1 MRSLK
6 THMSSVEFE
15 ESFLANFAKF
25 AKAAARSGSKELDLF
40 KAENGR
46 HSVSQYPSFISVF

>member
-1 MRSLK
+1 
-6 THMSSVEFE
+6 MSSVEFE
-15 ESFLANFAKF
+15 EPFLANFAKF

-46 HSVSQYPSFISVF
+46 HSVSQYPSFISII